1 MNRRRPSMRTVLR
14 RALLAFVTVSAGY
27 LLLLVFPQPL
37 FAYQLEH
44 DGIVL
49 HARRPIP
56 DAMRQTL
63 ERVQTRL
70 ARSPLYDPSQTFHV
84 FICEPQ
90 WAFTLF
96 ARTNYQVGGIAH
108 GYIGRHVFL
117 RESDM
122 DHDRLI
128 GPSGQ
133 PVAADRPL
141 SYFIAH
147 ELTHILQARHLGV
160 LGFARLPRWIN
171 DGYAD
176 YVARDIDLG
185 AALEGLKNGV
195 RELDPPRSGLY
206 LRYQLIVAF
215 LLNVRGATIDDLM
228 QRRDDGAAIEEALR
242 QLDAYPK

>member
-1 MNRRRPSMRTVLR
+1 MIMRRPSFR
-14 RALLAFVTVSAGY
+14 RLTKRAFLVFLTLAATYV
-27 LLLLVFPQPL
+27 LLLVFPQPL
-37 FAYQLEH
+37 FAHQLEH
-44 DGIVL
+44 QGIVL

-63 ERVQTRL
+63 ERVHARL
-70 ARSPLYDPSQTFHV
+70 GRSPLYDRSQTFHV

-96 ARTNYQVGGIAH
+96 ARNNYRVGGIAH
-108 GYIGRHVFL
+108 GYIGRHVFI

-122 DHDRLI
+122 DNDRLI
-128 GPSGQ
+128 GPSGK

-147 ELTHILQARHLGV
+147 ELTHILEARHLGI
-160 LGFARLPRWIN
+160 LGFARLPRWVN

-185 AALEGLKNGV
+185 EALNGLKSNAP
-195 RELDPPRSGLY
+195 ELDPAKSGLY
-206 LRYQLIVAF
+206 LRYQLMVSF
-215 LLNVRGATIDDLM
+215 VLNVRGTSLTQLLDM
-228 QRRDDGAAIEEALR
+228 QDDGAAIL
-242 QLDAYPK
+242 LDLQSLGAYPR

>member
-1 MNRRRPSMRTVLR
+1 MTIRRPSFR
-14 RALLAFVTVSAGY
+14 RLTKRAFLVFLTLSATY
-27 LLLLVFPQPL
+27 VLLLLFPQPL
-37 FAYQLEH
+37 FAHQLEH
-44 DGIVL
+44 EGIIL

-63 ERVQTRL
+63 EQVHARL
-70 ARSPLYDPSQTFHV
+70 ERSPLYDRSQTFHV

-108 GYIGRHVFL
+108 GYIGRHVFI

-122 DHDRLI
+122 DNDRLI
-128 GPSGQ
+128 GPSGR

-147 ELTHILQARHLGV
+147 ELTHILQARHLGI
-160 LGFARLPRWIN
+160 LRFARLPRWVN

-185 AALEGLKNGV
+185 KALNGLKSGA
-195 RELDPPRSGLY
+195 RELDPQQSGLY
-206 LRYQLIVAF
+206 LRYQLMVSF
-215 LLNVRGATIDDLM
+215 LLNVRGAALGDVL
-228 QRRDDGAAIEEALR
+228 QRRDDGAAIEQELR
-242 QLDAYPK
+242 ALDAYPK

>member
-1 MNRRRPSMRTVLR
+1 M
-14 RALLAFVTVSAGY
+14 Y
-27 LLLLVFPQPL
+27 PQPL

-63 ERVQTRL
+63 ERVHARL
-70 ARSPLYDPSQTFHV
+70 ERSPLYDRSQTFHV

-96 ARTNYQVGGIAH
+96 ARNNYQVGGIAH
-108 GYIGRHVFL
+108 GYIGRHVFI

-122 DHDRLI
+122 DNDRLI
-128 GPSGQ
+128 GPSGK

-147 ELTHILQARHLGV
+147 ELTHILQARHLGI
-160 LGFARLPRWIN
+160 LGFCAPSQM
-171 DGYAD
+171 G
-176 YVARDIDLG
+176 
-185 AALEGLKNGV
+185 E
-195 RELDPPRSGLY
+195 
-206 LRYQLIVAF
+206 
-215 LLNVRGATIDDLM
+215 
-228 QRRDDGAAIEEALR
+228 
-242 QLDAYPK
+242 

>member
-1 MNRRRPSMRTVLR
+1 MNRRWPVLR
-14 RALLAFVTVSAGY
+14 KVTKRAFLAFMTVAASY

-44 DGIVL
+44 EGIVL

-63 ERVQTRL
+63 ERVHARIE
-70 ARSPLYDPSQTFHV
+70 RSPLYDRSQTFHV

-128 GPSGQ
+128 GPNGR

-147 ELTHILQARHLGV
+147 ELTHILQARHLGL

-176 YVARDIDLG
+176 YVARDIDLA
-185 AALEGLKNGV
+185 AALDGLKHGV
-195 RELDPPRSGLY
+195 RELDPARSGLY
-206 LRYQLIVAF
+206 LRYQLMVSF
-215 LLNVRGATIDDLM
+215 LVNVRGTTIDALL
-228 QRRDDGAAIEEALR
+228 QRRDDGAAIEHEL
-242 QLDAYPK
+242 QTLDAYPE